1 MMVDPS
7 NVLAQYS
14 TTNKS
19 ERDSQPTSVSNEPK
33 PNSEN
38 TVESGQTSSV
48 GPAVVTSFSAAALET
63 ANSVKSSQQ
72 TADQEA
78 SKNALKTEVKPPK
91 E

>member
-14 TTNKS
+14 SINKT
-19 ERDSQPTSVSNEPK
+19 ERDSQPASVSNEPK

-38 TVESGQTSSV
+38 TVESGRTSSV
-48 GPAVVTSFSAAALET
+48 GPAVVTSFSSAALET
-63 ANSVKSSQQ
+63 ANSVKSAEQ
-72 TADQEA
+72 TADQEE
-78 SKNALKTEVKPPK
+78 SKDALRSEDKTPE